1 MTHADSSETTTL
13 ERRVLAHERVLQAL
27 IAYMSRT
34 EPRFVEHL
42 SKRFVEPMSVVRH
55 EHDYQDTDDYAE
67 EFIRAVM
74 LLGEKH
80 ARALENDGAAASKR
94 PTPKQP
100 LPASSAQQATQLER
114 VQLRERS
121 GIWEVKVDGAFRGDY
136 RQKEQALAAVALLKL
151 ALRSSEACHRPGIRG
166 GREDQAGLP
175 YQGEHQPPAR
185 KSSEAVS
192 EKVQEHE

>member
-1 MTHADSSETTTL
+1 MTHAESSETTTL

-42 SKRFVEPMSVVRH
+42 SRRFVEPMSMVRH

-80 ARALENDGAAASKR
+80 ARAPENGGAAAVKR
-94 PTPKQP
+94 SAPKQP
-100 LPASSAQQATQLER
+100 LPASSAQQATLER

-151 ALRSSEACHRPGIRG
+151 ALRSSEACYRPGIRG
-166 GREDQAGLP
+166 GHED
-175 YQGEHQPPAR
+175 EHQ
-185 KSSEAVS
+185 SDGY
-192 EKVQEHE
+192 